1 MRYPFILQWS
11 GQYSVKS
18 LCRILKVSR
27 SGYYAW
33 RDRPTSGRATEEAQL
48 VASIKTAHKTSRQTY
63 GSPRVHKSLQ
73 AQGRLIGLNRVAR
86 LMRKHGI
93 VGKHRRRFRR
103 TTIVNPMD
111 KWYRDV
117 VNRHFRP
124 AAPNK
129 VWASDITYL
138 TTGEGMMYLAVV
150 IDLYGRRVVG
160 WAAQSYMTAD
170 LVIEALTAAI
180 ELRRPQAGLVHHS
193 DRGTQYASKAYQEL
207 LRKHGMVS
215 SMSEKGDCWDNA
227 PVESFFSTLKNEIDD
242 LSNMTRRRTWQTL
255 FEYIEIWYN
264 RQRLHS
270 TLGYVSPAQHEANV
284 MQASKA

>member
-1 MRYPFILQWS
+1 MV
-11 GQYSVKS
+11 GH
-18 LCRILKVSR
+18 
-27 SGYYAW
+27 
-33 RDRPTSGRATEEAQL
+33 
-48 VASIKTAHKTSRQTY
+48 IKAAHKASRECY
-63 GSPRVHKSLQ
+63 GSPRIHKVLLT
-73 AQGRLIGLNRVAR
+73 QGQSIGRNRVAR

-111 KWYRDV
+111 QWFRDV
-117 VNRHFRP
+117 VGRRFSP
-124 AAPNK
+124 DAPNK

-138 TTGEGMMYLAVV
+138 TTSEGTLYLAVV
-150 IDLYGRRVVG
+150 IDLYGRRVIG
-160 WAAQSYMTAD
+160 WAARTYMTAD

-180 ELRRPQAGLVHHS
+180 ELRRPQAGLIHHS

-227 PVESFFSTLKNEIDD
+227 PVESFFSTLKKEIDD
-242 LSNMTRRRTWQTL
+242 LSKMTRRIAWQTL

-264 RQRLHS
+264 RQRIHS
-270 TLGYVSPAQHEANV
+270 TLGYLSPAQYEANV
-284 MQASKA
+284 IQASKA